1 MLVSLRSDI
10 FLQAVETPGTGSD
23 IWFLHGF
30 GESGLS
36 FHEALSSPLAATHN
50 LYVPDLPGFG
60 VSPPDPDVR
69 SIASAAEVLVS
80 LVGKLSGARPIA
92 LVGHSLGALV
102 AMEAARRLGNQ
113 VALLVNVE
121 GNLTDKDTYL
131 SGLTS
136 RYAPEEL
143 YPVLTGHVANFQ
155 DDRQALLRY
164 LASLRLAD
172 PETLWH
178 LGKSC
183 VEATGTT
190 QGAESFLALA
200 CRRAYYWGGESLS
213 PKSLNLLKAWPAE
226 IGKRE
231 FPGAGHWLM
240 ITQTRQFYAALAEDI
255 AAAGSTVG
263 GSEAVE

>member
-10 FLQAVETPGTGSD
+10 FLQTVETPGAASD
-23 IWFLHGF
+23 VWFVHGF

-36 FHEALSSPLAATHN
+36 FHEALASPLAASHS

-69 SIASAAEVLVS
+69 SIAAAAGVLVS
-80 LVGKLSGARPIA
+80 LVGKLSGARPVV

-102 AMEAARRLGNQ
+102 AVEAAGRLGRQ
-113 VALLVNVE
+113 VVLLVNVE
-121 GNLTDKDTYL
+121 GNLTDGDTFF

-136 RYAPEEL
+136 QYAPGDF
-143 YPVLTGHVANFQ
+143 YTVLTGHVAAFSG
-155 DDRQALLRY
+155 DREALLRY
-164 LASLRLAD
+164 RTSLRLAD

-178 LGKSC
+178 LGQSG

-190 QGAESFLALA
+190 LGAESFLALD

-213 PKSLNLLKAWPAE
+213 PKSRALLRDWPAT
-226 IGKRE
+226 IGTRE
-231 FPGAGHWLM
+231 FPDAGHWLM
-240 ITQTRQFYAALAEDI
+240 ITQTRRFYAALAEDI
-255 AAAGSTVG
+255 AAAGLTR
-263 GSEAVE
+263 A

>member
-10 FLQAVETPGTGSD
+10 FLQAVEPPGAASD
-23 IWFLHGF
+23 VWFVHGF

-36 FHEALSSPLAATHN
+36 FYEALSSPLAATHN

-69 SIASAAEVLVS
+69 SIGSAAGVLVS
-80 LVGKLSGARPIA
+80 LIGKLSGARPVA

-102 AMEAARRLGNQ
+102 AIEATRRLGDQ

-121 GNLTDKDTYL
+121 GNLTDGDTYL
-131 SGLTS
+131 SGLTG
-136 RYAPEEL
+136 RYTPGEL
-143 YPVLTGHVANFQ
+143 YPVLTGLVANFR
-155 DDRQALLRY
+155 DDPQALLRY
-164 LASLRLAD
+164 RASLRLAD

-178 LGKSC
+178 LGRSG

-213 PKSLNLLKAWPAE
+213 PKSLGLLKDWPAA

-240 ITQTRQFYAALAEDI
+240 ITQTRRFYAALAEDV
-255 AAAGSTVG
+255 AAAGLTFG
-263 GSEAVE
+263 GSEAGE